1 VPSGPVGGAHGGGVD
16 LEVSAASEVDDQVRT
31 LPVLLA
37 GDVGDA
43 VGVGEHLDYGC
54 GPEHLAAG
62 LEVDP
67 PALPQGPW
75 GTAQEDVGD
84 LPGPLFLLTRAH
96 RVEDVVADLV
106 APVCCVGVR
115 RGSHDLDSIRY

>member
-1 VPSGPVGGAHGGGVD
+1 M
-16 LEVSAASEVDDQVRT
+16 SAASEVDDQVRT

-43 VGVGEHLDYGC
+43 VGVGEHFEYGC